1 MNEESIK
8 YRLAQKEL
16 LDALNQ
22 LRAIQG
28 EPPLTKLPEPPFCS
42 FCGRSKDEVGALVAG
57 VSDAHICFDC
67 AGEARRLLLRG

>member
-1 MNEESIK
+1 MSDERIE

-22 LRAIQG
+22 LRAIRG
-28 EPPLTKLPEPPFCS
+28 EPQLTKLPGPPFCS
-42 FCGRSKDEVGALVAG
+42 FCGRSKDEVGSLVAG

-67 AGEARRLLLRG
+67 AGEARKLLLR